1 MMMIPVTRDRNN
13 ESPVVLLEA
22 ADILYIESANGA
34 LVFHTLTDTFYPLA
48 PSLTTYVKHLQSYGF
63 HKLDRINLVNKH
75 HIARYDH
82 EQGKVFFQSPGG
94 SLGKSTTVA
103 YIRRG
108 RLRHEIERW
117 IERNTHGMDGPY

>member
-1 MMMIPVTRDRNN
+1 MMIPVTRDRRN

-34 LVFHTLTDTFYPLA
+34 LVFHTLTDSFYPLA
-48 PSLTTYVKHLQSYGF
+48 PSLTTYVKHLQSHGF

-75 HIARYDH
+75 KVVRYDH
-82 EQGKVFFQSPGG
+82 EQGKVFFPSLGG
-94 SLGKSTTVA
+94 KLGKSTTVA
-103 YIRRG
+103 YFRRG

-117 IERNTHGMDGPY
+117 VDRNAHDKDEPN

>member
-1 MMMIPVTRDRNN
+1 MMIPVTRDRNN
-13 ESPVVLLEA
+13 ETPVVLLNA

-34 LVFHTLTDTFYPLA
+34 LVFHTLTDSFYPLV

-63 HKLDRINLVNKH
+63 HKLDRINLVNKYR
-75 HIARYDH
+75 IVQYDH

-94 SLGKSTTVA
+94 APGKSTTVA
-103 YIRRG
+103 YSRRG

-117 IERNTHGMDGPY
+117 IDRNTHGMEGPN